1 MNQLQLFEFQPQTLD
16 EIVFHS
22 GNQAG
27 VPTLDLSM
35 QAESIVEPLL
45 IWGSIARSKEMLG
58 TYAFYCDDYK
68 FTALWNE
75 PDKLVKTGCAVAVE
89 PNFSIG
95 ERMPPAVALYHIFQ
109 KRWLARYWQTQGVRI
124 FIDLNVDPYYSKLNL
139 LGVPRGWKAYCT
151 RVHKGY
157 HEQIEKDYAL
167 CREHAQQEP
176 LFIVY
181 GGDNGFSRHICERY
195 GWVWIPDKR
204 SALKWGE
211 YHG

>member
-27 VPTLDLSM
+27 VPTLDLDM
-35 QAESIVEPLL
+35 QAESIVEPFLV
-45 IWGSIARSKEMLG
+45 WGSIARTKEMFG

-68 FTALWNE
+68 FTGLWTA

-89 PNFSIG
+89 PNFSISD
-95 ERMPPAVALYHIFQ
+95 RMPPAVALYHVFQ
-109 KRWLARYWQTQGVRI
+109 KRWLARYWQTRGIKI
-124 FIDLNVDPYYSKLNL
+124 FVDVNVDPYYSKLNL
-139 LGVPRGWKAYCT
+139 LGVPRGWRAYCT
-151 RVHKGY
+151 RIHKGY
-157 HEQIEKDYAL
+157 HEQIERDYAL

-176 LFIVY
+176 LFVVY
-181 GGDNGFSRHICERY
+181 GGDNGFSRQTCARN
-195 GWVWIPDKR
+195 GWTWIPDKR
-204 SALKWGE
+204 SAIKWGI